1 MSAAAGTVSL
11 GPVRGIRRVK
21 DTGFTVFLWTCA
33 GLALVPLTWIAVYVV
48 SKGVGA
54 LSWNFFTK
62 EPAGPLNPQQGGIVQ
77 SFVGTGLIVGIAT
90 VIAVPLGILAGI
102 YLAEYGKGRT
112 ASGIRLVAYV
122 LLSTPSIVAGAFI
135 WALVVVA
142 LGNFSALAGGL
153 SLVVLM
159 WPIVAIASEAVL
171 RLVPQELREGAL
183 ALGLPRWKTIVRVVM
198 PTAGAGLLT
207 AVMLAVARALGETA
221 PILLTALGN
230 DHINTDIRAPT
241 DAVPLRVYDYAR
253 TPVEALHGFA
263 WGGAL
268 VLLAA
273 VLFLAIS
280 ARILSNRQQKRIA

>member
-1 MSAAAGTVSL
+1 MSAGTVSL
-11 GPVRGIRRVK
+11 GPVRGIRRAK

-33 GLALVPLTWIAVYVV
+33 VLALVPLTWIAIYVV
-48 SKGVGA
+48 SKGIGA

-62 EPAGPLNPQQGGIVQ
+62 VPAGPLNPQEGGIVQ

-90 VIAVPLGILAGI
+90 AIAVPLGILSGI

-171 RLVPQELREGAL
+171 RLAPDLRHHDNPDSYFAPHDWRSLDADDADLGGTNPLPLDVTGVGGSAALLL
-183 ALGLPRWKTIVRVVM
+183 ALGKDGRAYLIDRNRLGGIGGSLVAIRRFRW
-198 PTAGAGLLT
+198 
-207 AVMLAVARALGETA
+207 E
-221 PILLTALGN
+221 
-230 DHINTDIRAPT
+230 
-241 DAVPLRVYDYAR
+241 
-253 TPVEALHGFA
+253 PVEG
-263 WGGAL
+263 
-268 VLLAA
+268 
-273 VLFLAIS
+273 
-280 ARILSNRQQKRIA
+280 

>member
-1 MSAAAGTVSL
+1 MSATTGTVSL
-11 GPVRGIRRVK
+11 GPVRGIRRLK
-21 DTGFTVFLWTCA
+21 DEGFTVFLWTCA
-33 GLALVPLTWIAVYVV
+33 VLALVPLTWIAFYVV
-48 SKGVGA
+48 SKGIGA

-62 EPAGPLNPQQGGIVQ
+62 EPAGPLNPKQGGIVQ
-77 SFVGTGLIVGIAT
+77 SFIGTGLIVGIAT
-90 VIAVPLGILAGI
+90 TIAVPLGILTGI
-102 YLAEYGKGRT
+102 YLAEYGKGRI
-112 ASGIRLVAYV
+112 ASAIRLIAYV

-171 RLVPQELREGAL
+171 LLVPQELREGAL

-230 DHINTDIRAPT
+230 DFINTDIRAPT
-241 DAVPLRVYDYAR
+241 DAVPLRVFDYAR
-253 TPVEALHGFA
+253 TPVEALHSIA

-280 ARILSNRQQKRIA
+280 ARILSSRQQKRIA